1 MDKAC
6 ETLHVSINP
15 AGRVVQSRF
24 TSLNER
30 VRRGLPG
37 GVPGADTGLSQ
48 AELDSQARDAI
59 KDLFPKIPNRDLH
72 EVVVRAFD
80 KVCR

>member
-6 ETLHVSINP
+6 EILHVSIDA
-15 AGRVVQSRF
+15 AGRVVQSHF

-30 VRRGLPG
+30 VRRGLQG
-37 GVPGADTGLSQ
+37 GAHCADIGLTQ

-59 KDLFPKIPNRDLH
+59 KDLFPKIPDRDLH